1 MGLLDAARRYFARGA
16 ASEAAPVDRR
26 DFFRTAAG
34 LGAGMAAG
42 SLLLP
47 DEAWA
52 GVEERAA
59 HFGITPG
66 TLVDARG
73 RPMEPNPMV
82 AEPFIGTIMMFGF
95 NFPPRFWALC
105 NGQILSIAQNT
116 ALFSL
121 LGTTYGGNGQ
131 TTFALPNL
139 QGRMPMHFGV
149 GPGLSPRVLGE
160 QSGAESVTLLST
172 QMPAHTHAALAS
184 SAPGTTDA
192 PSGAFPARPA
202 SSIPT
207 YGSAAD
213 VAMGAGGA
221 AGGGQPHNNMPP
233 YLALNF
239 SIALAGIFPS
249 QN

>member
-1 MGLLDAARRYFARGA
+1 MALIAAARRFFARGA
-16 ASEAAPVDRR
+16 APAAPVDRR
-26 DFFRTAAG
+26 AFFRTAAG

-59 HFGITPG
+59 RFGITPG
-66 TLVDARG
+66 TLVDAQG
-73 RPMEPNPMV
+73 RPAGRTPMG
-82 AEPFIGTIMMFGF
+82 AEPFIGEIMIFAGNFDVRGF
-95 NFPPRFWALC
+95 ALL
-105 NGQILSIAQNT
+105 NGQLLSIAQNT
-116 ALFSL
+116 ALFSI

-139 QGRMPMHFGV
+139 QGRFPMHFGQ
-149 GPGLSPRVLGE
+149 GPGLSPRSLGE
-160 QSGAESVTLLST
+160 QAGQETVTLLSS
-172 QMPAHTHAALAS
+172 QMPAHTHNALAS

-192 PSGAFPARPA
+192 PSGAYPARPA

-207 YGSAAD
+207 YGGSPD

-221 AGGGQPHNNMPP
+221 AGGGQPHDNMPP

-239 SIALAGIFPS
+239 QIAVQGIFPPR
-249 QN
+249 N